1 MLTLNLI
8 FNHNYIEQQYDI
20 CDQKRRKIL
29 IKSRMS

>member
-8 FNHNYIEQQYDI
+8 LIHNYIEQQYDI
-20 CDQKRRKIL
+20 CDQKHRKIL

>member
-8 FNHNYIEQQYDI
+8 LIQHYIEQKYDI
-20 CDQKRRKIL
+20 CDQKHRKIL